1 MNDQTQKF
9 DDGKTDPLLLEV
21 DLLEAL
27 EAVNHVLDYGV
38 QKYGTRGGWKGVEMA
53 RYNAAGRRHR
63 RARDAG
69 EWRDAESKLPHLAH
83 EICNLLF
90 QLQTAIETGE
100 TDD

>member
-1 MNDQTQKF
+1 MMDQTQKF
-9 DDGKTDPLLLEV
+9 DGGKTDPLLLEV

-27 EAVNHVLDYGV
+27 EEVNRVLDYGV
-38 QKYGTRGGWKGVEMA
+38 QKYGQRCGWKGVEME

-69 EWRDAESKLPHLAH
+69 EWHDDESKLPHIAH

-90 QLQTAIETGE
+90 QLQTEIETGGSY
-100 TDD
+100 D